1 MVMLFS
7 NKVSSLGV
15 ASGLKLAGSNKSKLG
30 NTQSGGMMVGDESTT
45 GAATVCS
52 TITVGC
58 VSSISRSS
66 LASISSNTGGEKA
79 KS

>member
-1 MVMLFS
+1 MITLAVDAM
-7 NKVSSLGV
+7 GGD
-15 ASGLKLAGSNKSKLG
+15 AGLEVTVPGAIAFLQQKTDVRL
-30 NTQSGGMMVGDESTT
+30 MMVGDESTT

-58 VSSISRSS
+58 VSSISCSS